1 MSKVSIPSKCAVIKQ
16 NGTQVD
22 QLQNQ
27 LLKVKS
33 NQSELSLILPVYVP
47 GLTYHFVRKPQKMQN
62 CMFLTMQ

>member
-27 LLKVKS
+27 LLKVKR
-33 NQSELSLILPVYVP
+33 NQSELSLILPV
-47 GLTYHFVRKPQKMQN
+47 
-62 CMFLTMQ
+62 